1 MENSE
6 FSLSGGNDTIGLDSI
21 GTGDGVITITN
32 GTTTS
37 WVQLEPQPQ
46 YVDQEILEYNV
57 SENRKNIEIIV
68 KQKQAWGQTYIGTT
82 PNFSVDERILK
93 RIYKVRNG
101 KLKLFKEE
109 VGEVIPPQHIPE
121 SYRFNE
127 EKK

>member
-6 FSLSGGNDTIGLDSI
+6 LEGKFTIGSDVI
-21 GTGDGVITITN
+21 GSSGATITITN
-32 GTTTS
+32 GDSITTS
-37 WVQLEPQPQ
+37 WVQLDPQ

-82 PNFSVDERILK
+82 PNCFADERVLK
-93 RIYKVRNG
+93 RTYKVRNG